1 MPDHPLRRDARHQT
15 VTGCRAK
22 ALAAPLPRHVDA
34 SPGPGRAAPLPSR
47 RGGLGRGL
55 DALIPAFGEGA
66 AATLDID
73 IDAIVPNPYQPRVEI
88 DQEAL
93 ETLAASI
100 RVHGVIQP
108 LVVTHG
114 QERGRYVLIAG
125 ERRWRAARL
134 AGLGAVPAVVK
145 EAVPRAMLELALVE
159 NVVRAD
165 LSPLEEAAAYRQ
177 LIDDFGLT
185 QAAVAERVGRSRVSV
200 TNTLRLLAL
209 PDRVQ
214 RALGAGEISEG
225 HARALL
231 GLATAA
237 DQVAALEWV
246 LEKGLS
252 VRQTEE
258 LVRRWAEAKR
268 RQVGL
273 SGRNLRLEARA
284 TVMRRCARRSSMGC
298 SGRWARGWVPP
309 GERGRRHADDPLR
322 LGRGAQRALRE
333 TGRRKPLVA
342 LVTPQESQEEGIG

>member
-1 MPDHPLRRDARHQT
+1 M
-15 VTGCRAK
+15 
-22 ALAAPLPRHVDA
+22 
-34 SPGPGRAAPLPSR
+34 SSR

-55 DALIPAFGEGA
+55 EALIPAFGEGPV

-73 IDAIVPNPYQPRVEI
+73 IDAISPNPYQPRLEM

-114 QERGRYVLIAG
+114 PERGRYVLIAG

-134 AGLGAVPAVVK
+134 AGMGAVPAVVK
-145 EAVPRAMLELALVE
+145 DAVPRAMLELALVE

-165 LSPLEEAAAYRQ
+165 LAPLEEAAAYRQ
-177 LIDDFGLT
+177 LIDDFGMT

-231 GLATAA
+231 GLPTAPE
-237 DQVAALEWV
+237 QVAALEWV

-258 LVRRWAEAKR
+258 LVRRWAAGETA
-268 RQVGL
+268 
-273 SGRNLRLEARA
+273 
-284 TVMRRCARRSSMGC
+284 
-298 SGRWARGWVPP
+298 P
-309 GERGRRHADDPLR
+309 GERSAAKPIPESDRDAVLR
-322 LGRGAQRALRE
+322 QAFIDGLQRALGTRVGFRPAKE
-333 TGRRKPLVA
+333 GGGTLTIRYTSDEELNA
-342 LVTPQESQEEGIG
+342 LYAKLGGEDLW

>member
-1 MPDHPLRRDARHQT
+1 MHSHQ
-15 VTGCRAK
+15 GESA
-22 ALAAPLPRHVDA
+22 AAAPAPER
-34 SPGPGRAAPLPSR
+34 PAAAR

-55 DALIPAFGEGA
+55 DALIPTFSDA
-66 AATLDID
+66 APAMTSDVD
-73 IDAIVPNPYQPRVEI
+73 IDAIEPNPYQPRIEI

-93 ETLAASI
+93 EALAASI

-114 QERGRYVLIAG
+114 AERGRYVLIAG

-134 AGLGAVPAVVK
+134 AGLQAVPVVVK
-145 EAVPRAMLELALVE
+145 DAVPRAMLELALVE

-200 TNTLRLLAL
+200 TNTLRLLLL

-214 RALGAGEISEG
+214 RSLSAGDISEG

-231 GLATAA
+231 GLPTAP

-246 LEKGLS
+246 IAQGLS

-258 LVRRWAEAKR
+258 LVRRWAAGHPPQGVRASKPSPD
-268 RQVGL
+268 VDGD
-273 SGRNLRLEARA
+273 SGRTEVLRQAFLD
-284 TVMRRCARRSSMGC
+284 G
-298 SGRWARGWVPP
+298 
-309 GERGRRHADDPLR
+309 L
-322 LGRGAQRALRE
+322 QRAIGARVGFRPAKEGGGTL
-333 TGRRKPLVA
+333 TIHF
-342 LVTPQESQEEGIG
+342 SSDEELTTLYEKLGGQDVW

>member
-1 MPDHPLRRDARHQT
+1 MTTTSDPETNPPAGRPAP
-15 VTGCRAK
+15 TG
-22 ALAAPLPRHVDA
+22 
-34 SPGPGRAAPLPSR
+34 R

-55 DALIPAFGEGA
+55 DALIPTFAEGA
-66 AATLDID
+66 TASTFDID

-88 DQEAL
+88 DQDAL

-214 RALGAGEISEG
+214 HALAAGEISEG

-231 GLATAA
+231 GLPTAA
-237 DQVAALEWV
+237 DQIGALELIV
-246 LEKGLS
+246 ERGLS

-258 LVRRWAEAKR
+258 LVRRWD
-268 RQVGL
+268 G
-273 SGRNLRLEARA
+273 SGRREAEGGRERA
-284 TVMRRCARRSSMGC
+284 DRDSASE
-298 SGRWARGWVPP
+298 GRQEAVQLAFVDG
-309 GERGRRHADDPLR
+309 L
-322 LGRGAQRALRE
+322 QRALGTRVQFSPE
-333 TGRRKPLVA
+333 KTGGGTLTIHYGSDEELNAFYEKLVGE
-342 LVTPQESQEEGIG
+342 QIW

>member
-1 MPDHPLRRDARHQT
+1 MLSDSPSGDH
-15 VTGCRAK
+15 
-22 ALAAPLPRHVDA
+22 AASA
-34 SPGPGRAAPLPSR
+34 SEPEPEQPAPSPPR

-55 DALIPAFGEGA
+55 DALIPVFDGA
-66 AATLDID
+66 PATHDID
-73 IDAIVPNPYQPRVEI
+73 IDAIAPNPYQPRVEI
-88 DQEAL
+88 DAEAL

-114 QERGRYVLIAG
+114 PERGRYILIAG

-145 EAVPRAMLELALVE
+145 DAVPRAMLELALVE

-165 LSPLEEAAAYRQ
+165 LAPLEEAAAYRQ

-214 RALGAGEISEG
+214 RALGAGQISEG

-231 GLATAA
+231 GLPAA
-237 DQVAALEWV
+237 PEQVTALEWV
-246 LEKGLS
+246 LERGLS
-252 VRQTEE
+252 VRQTED
-258 LVRRWAEAKR
+258 LVRRWAAGVSPRGDRLPVAAGPRDESAREAA
-268 RQVGL
+268 
-273 SGRNLRLEARA
+273 LREAF
-284 TVMRRCARRSSMGC
+284 V
-298 SGRWARGWVPP
+298 
-309 GERGRRHADDPLR
+309 DR
-322 LGRGAQRALRE
+322 LQRALGTRVTFRPAKDGGGTLTIHYGTDE
-333 TGRRKPLVA
+333 ELNA
-342 LVTPQESQEEGIG
+342 LYEKLAGEQMW

>member
-1 MPDHPLRRDARHQT
+1 MASESPGGA
-15 VTGCRAK
+15 
-22 ALAAPLPRHVDA
+22 A
-34 SPGPGRAAPLPSR
+34 SPAAEQKSGPAAR

-55 DALIPAFGEGA
+55 SALIPTLDEGA
-66 AATLDID
+66 GPAAQDVD
-73 IDAIVPNPYQPRVEI
+73 IDAIAPNPYQPRVEL
-88 DQEAL
+88 DPAAL
-93 ETLAASI
+93 EELAASI

-114 QERGRYVLIAG
+114 AERGRYVLIAG

-134 AGLGAVPAVVK
+134 AGLGAVPVVVK
-145 EAVPRAMLELALVE
+145 EAAPRAMLELALVE

-214 RALGAGEISEG
+214 RALGAGAISEG

-231 GLATAA
+231 GLPTAA
-237 DQVAALEWV
+237 EQAAALDWIV
-246 LEKGLS
+246 DKGLS

-258 LVRRWAEAKR
+258 LVRRWAAGDTPKGRSEPEPTEA
-268 RQVGL
+268 G
-273 SGRNLRLEARA
+273 GRE
-284 TVMRRCARRSSMGC
+284 T
-298 SGRWARGWVPP
+298 
-309 GERGRRHADDPLR
+309 
-322 LGRGAQRALRE
+322 ALRE
-333 TGRRKPLVA
+333 AFVA
-342 LVTPQESQEEGIG
+342 GLQRAIGTRVAFRPDKGGGGTVSIHFGSDEELTTFYQRVAGEDVW

>member
-1 MPDHPLRRDARHQT
+1 MLSDSASGEPTAAAINPERP
-15 VTGCRAK
+15 
-22 ALAAPLPRHVDA
+22 APLSA
-34 SPGPGRAAPLPSR
+34 R

-55 DALIPAFGEGA
+55 DALIPTFGESA
-66 AATLDID
+66 TSATLEID
-73 IDAIVPNPYQPRVEI
+73 IDAIEPNPYQPRVEMN
-88 DQEAL
+88 QEDLA
-93 ETLAASI
+93 TLAASI

-114 QERGRYVLIAG
+114 GERGRYVLIAG

-145 EAVPRAMLELALVE
+145 DAVPRAMLELALVE

-214 RALGAGEISEG
+214 QALSAGTITEG

-231 GLATAA
+231 GLPSAA
-237 DQVAALEWV
+237 EQLAALDWL

-258 LVRRWAEAKR
+258 LVRRWIASGPPDGARPVSPPEAAAPDR
-268 RQVGL
+268 EQIFQQAFLDGL
-273 SGRNLRLEARA
+273 
-284 TVMRRCARRSSMGC
+284 
-298 SGRWARGWVPP
+298 
-309 GERGRRHADDPLR
+309 
-322 LGRGAQRALRE
+322 QRALGTRV
-333 TGRRKPLVA
+333 GFRRAKEGGGTL
-342 LVTPQESQEEGIG
+342 SIHFSSDEELNAFYEKLGGEQLW